1 MNEQDQPKS
10 GDRIAKVLARAGLCS
25 RREAER
31 WITLGRVQV
40 DGQVIDSPA
49 LNVTPEADI
58 LVDGKPLPDRQPTRL
73 WRYHKPTGRLT
84 TRRDPEGRPT
94 IYDGLPQE
102 LATAITIGRL
112 DMNSEGLLLLTN
124 DGALAR
130 RLELPSTGWIRKYRV
145 RVHGTVDPKALEGLA
160 HGVTIDGQNYG
171 PITATLER
179 QVGANAW
186 VAVAL
191 REGKNREIRRVMEHL
206 GYSVSRLIRTSF
218 GPFQLGKMARG
229 SVEEVPARVLASNLP
244 RDVKADAAHHR
255 R

>member
-1 MNEQDQPKS
+1 MSEQDQIKS

-31 WITLGRVQV
+31 WITLGRVSV

-94 IYDGLPQE
+94 IYDGLPPE

-145 RVHGTVDPKALEGLA
+145 RVHGSVDPKALEGLA
-160 HGVTIDGQNYG
+160 NGVTIDGQNYG
-171 PITATLER
+171 AITATLER

-229 SVEEVPARVLASNLP
+229 SVEEVPSRVLSSNLP

>member
-1 MNEQDQPKS
+1 MSEPDES
-10 GDRIAKVLARAGLCS
+10 AAGERIAKVLARAGLCS

-31 WITLGRVQV
+31 WIILGRVRV

-49 LNVTPEADI
+49 LNVSPHADI
-58 LVDGKPLPDRQPTRL
+58 LVDGNPLPDRQPTRL

-94 IYDGLPQE
+94 IYDGLPPE

-130 RLELPSTGWIRKYRV
+130 RLELPTTGWIRKYRV
-145 RVHGTVDPKALEGLA
+145 RVHGAVDAKALEKLA
-160 HGVTIDGQNYG
+160 QGVTIDGIHYG
-171 PITATLER
+171 GITATLER
-179 QVGANAW
+179 QVSANAW
-186 VAVAL
+186 IEMAL

-218 GPFQLGKMARG
+218 GPFQLGKLTRG
-229 SVEEVPARVLASNLP
+229 NVEEVPARVLASNLP
-244 RDVKADAAHHR
+244 GDVKADAARHR